1 MADTIWQQLRWDL
14 FVLDK
19 DDRPVLA
26 VVVKAMPNAFQT
38 AIEWLNRIESDI
50 RSTGDP
56 LIPHLM
62 FVDLNFVMVF
72 SFRAGA
78 RMADLTSQILTE
90 KVLSAYEPEFSK
102 KRIFGQYLATLV
114 ESWLRDFTSSGEAV
128 HLFGLDTLIE
138 NGLAESLKGGT
149 IYREVSIAD
158 LDSLRRN
165 QLPHESLPGARL
177 FD

>member
-1 MADTIWQQLRWDL
+1 MADTMWQQLRWDL
-14 FVLDK
+14 VVLDK

-50 RSTGDP
+50 RSTGHP
-56 LIPHLM
+56 VIPHLM
-62 FVDLNFVMVF
+62 FVDLNSVMVF
-72 SFRAGA
+72 SFRNGA
-78 RMADLTSQILTE
+78 RMADVTSLVPTE
-90 KVLSAYEPEFSK
+90 TVLSAYEPEFSN

-114 ESWLRDFTSSGEAV
+114 EAWLRDFTSSGAAV
-128 HLFGLDTLIE
+128 HPFGLDTLIE

-158 LDSLRRN
+158 LDSVRRN
-165 QLPHESLPGARL
+165 QFRHESLPGARL